1 MNRVQFIVFIALS
14 SALPLCADAFASQPH
29 PQQPTRAA
37 ALSLHKVERRVQR
50 DRSEVHR
57 LQQDVAAQE
66 AHSERATQRLQQQDQ
81 AISRLRK
88 ELEALQARQAAGQQ

>member
-1 MNRVQFIVFIALS
+1 MDRVQVIVFAALY
-14 SALPLCADAFASQPH
+14 ATLALCADACASQPS
-29 PQQPTRAA
+29 PQQPTQAA
-37 ALSLHKVERRVQR
+37 ASSLHKVERRVQR

-57 LQQDVAAQE
+57 LQRDVAAQE
-66 AHSERATQRLQQQDQ
+66 AHSQRATQRLQQQDQ